1 MLARSDVGKI
11 TGLLV
16 ADSFGGA
23 HSFAHSFALL
33 IQKDA
38 AVSHKLPFYSI
49 YIQYICVRITFSVLW
64 EYMSRIWDCRA
75 SRRLIPTSSCP
86 YALIILP
93 VCVCVRVRVC
103 VHARTRIFC
112 QMLSYI
118 YTCVYN
124 KNIIH
129 EKSIMCVYLRVCM
142 RVCVCRPCVY
152 THTCKQTKKQIHAC
166 MY

>member
-75 SRRLIPTSSCP
+75 SRRLMPTSSCP

-93 VCVCVRVRVC
+93 VCGCMCACLCVCVCVC
-103 VHARTRIFC
+103 VCVCARARARTRILC
-112 QMLSYI
+112 QGLSYI
-118 YTCVYN
+118 YTCIYN
-124 KNIIH
+124 N
-129 EKSIMCVYLRVCM
+129 
-142 RVCVCRPCVY
+142 
-152 THTCKQTKKQIHAC
+152 T
-166 MY
+166 